1 MKADHIVVHSFP
13 VHEPSLGLG
22 CVRLKP
28 GSMSLLPL
36 IRRELDEGCIDWK
49 RVPLNLLRR
58 RPLDFKGATCSIARR
73 CNLAEKEGALTKL
86 GKAFEQ

>member
-1 MKADHIVVHSFP
+1 MKQGYAVCHAFFAINFSLKPYMHCRDSRRRHLAGRFVALLDRLLLMIVVHSFP

-36 IRRELDEGCIDWK
+36 IRRELDEGCIDW
-49 RVPLNLLRR
+49 
-58 RPLDFKGATCSIARR
+58 
-73 CNLAEKEGALTKL
+73 
-86 GKAFEQ
+86 